1 MKFHPYGNTDPFK
14 MPEFAD
20 ELLNEYWEIAENLGI
35 KTFLMYGTCLGFIR
49 DGGYIEGDNDIDV
62 GILGGGKKLATGLIE
77 SGFICKGI
85 WTVNA
90 HFVKYNILLDVFFR
104 PTYNI
109 SGDFFESFDE
119 VKHNGRIYNVPHP
132 IEKYLENRYGDW
144 RTPNLRE
151 VWEG

>member
-1 MKFHPYGNTDPFK
+1 MKYHPYGNTDPFK
-14 MPEFAD
+14 LSKLAD
-20 ELLNEYWEIAENLGI
+20 DLLSEYWDIAESVGI
-35 KTFLMYGTCLGFIR
+35 KTFLLYGTCLGFVR

-62 GILGGGKKLATGLIE
+62 GIIGEKDELIAKLIKG
-77 SGFICKGI
+77 GFIDKGI

-90 HFVKYNILLDVFFR
+90 HFLKYNILLDVFFE

-109 SGDFFESFDE
+109 SGSFFESFDE
-119 VKHNGRIYNVPHP
+119 VKHSGRTYSVPHP

-144 RTPNLRE
+144 RAPNLRE